1 MDLISQCKNK
11 SVAYFSESFR
21 ELVDQLPQL
30 LIDKTAAADNDMQ
43 RTRYLEAHKS
53 IQPLRRQLVGG
64 YQRALEQAFDDFAA
78 GRELRPEPAQQ
89 FSQLALVDKS
99 QYEDD
104 VAIRTMASK
113 ASALNGEELWKL
125 NRRFAVARGGKKC
138 TEELNPCGPYQLCV
152 AMRETYSALEVDPA
166 IKLWLYQLY
175 EQQVLAQTD
184 SLYQTLNQQLAEQG
198 VLKTL
203 SFTMSSVVVRSAVGG
218 SSQVAEAPQQ
228 RPQSEPDA
236 ANDSARL
243 VSGGLASAADEATG
257 LVPLVSPAVE
267 RRQTRVMDAI
277 RAVQHKRCQSGA
289 PRTRTAGGVS
299 YGAIDA
305 DGVAGRADT
314 FTQRELA
321 LALGVLQTA
330 LQLPTARQADPRR
343 VAETEGQL
351 IGELGAA
358 ARQNARQKLTAV
370 DADTIDLVGMLF
382 DYMLD
387 DPQLPDGLKSL
398 LSHLHTP
405 YLKVALLD
413 KAFFATAKHPAR
425 CLLDVMAAAGARW
438 VREGDDD
445 EKVYQRIRHVVERVL
460 KEFDDD
466 LSFFDELLKD
476 FTRFVKVLEK
486 RADLSTQRSVEAE
499 KGLDQLRHARAW
511 VGQEVARCIEGAELP
526 APVRE
531 LLEQPWTDYLV
542 FTYLRHG
549 DTSDR
554 WRSGLDVV
562 ERVVSSV
569 RPQGEAGT
577 AARWRADYALLNT
590 FVEAGFTSLGYDA
603 DEGQRLLQAL
613 RDAQAQ
619 ALQGQAPQLD
629 QQKYASSARTRG
641 SAIARQ
647 MQQLGS
653 EVTPKPLADS
663 QRSALSVQEKALADK
678 LSSVNFGT
686 WFEFN
691 RGTDD
696 TGLRLKLSWY
706 SSVSGNYM
714 FVNHSGVKTAVKSLS
729 ELLAGMNDGSIIM
742 LERESRNFFERAI
755 SSVLG
760 RLNKA

>member
-11 SVAYFSESFR
+11 SVAYFSEIFR

-78 GRELRPEPAQQ
+78 GREPRPEPAQE

-125 NRRFAVARGGKKC
+125 NRRFAVARGGKKF

-152 AMRETYSALEVDPA
+152 AMRETYSALEVEPA

-175 EQQVLAQTD
+175 EQQILALTD

-228 RPQSEPDA
+228 QRPQSEPDA

-243 VSGGLASAADEATG
+243 VSGGLASAADEAAG

-299 YGAIDA
+299 YGAIDT
-305 DGVAGRADT
+305 DGVVGQADT

-499 KGLDQLRHARAW
+499 KGLEQLSQARALVDQQIW
-511 VGQEVARCIEGAELP
+511 CRIDGAELP
-526 APVRE
+526 TPVLE

-542 FTYLRHG
+542 FNYLRHG
-549 DTSDR
+549 DTSES
-554 WRSGLDVV
+554 WLAGLDVV
-562 ERVVSSV
+562 EQVLSSL
-569 RPQGEAGT
+569 RPRQGDAT
-577 AARWRADYALLNT
+577 AAQLQADHAALNT
-590 FVEAGFTSLGYDA
+590 LIEAGFASLGYDG
-603 DEGQRLLQAL
+603 DEGRRLLAAL
-613 RDAQAQ
+613 GDAQAQ
-619 ALQGQAPQLD
+619 ALRGQIPQLD
-629 QQKYASSARTRG
+629 EQKHAAGARAPG

-647 MQQLGS
+647 MHL
-653 EVTPKPLADS
+653 P
-663 QRSALSVQEKALADK
+663 SAS
-678 LSSVNFGT
+678 
-686 WFEFN
+686 
-691 RGTDD
+691 D
-696 TGLRLKLSWY
+696 T
-706 SSVSGNYM
+706 
-714 FVNHSGVKTAVKSLS
+714 
-729 ELLAGMNDGSIIM
+729 
-742 LERESRNFFERAI
+742 RA
-755 SSVLG
+755 
-760 RLNKA
+760 